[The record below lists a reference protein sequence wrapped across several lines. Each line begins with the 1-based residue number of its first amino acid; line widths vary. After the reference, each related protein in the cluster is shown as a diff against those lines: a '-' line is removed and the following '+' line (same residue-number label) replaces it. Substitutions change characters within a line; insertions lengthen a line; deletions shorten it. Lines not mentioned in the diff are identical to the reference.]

1 MRIQANKQTL
11 LAYRKNLQFLEKSL
25 ELLEY
30 KRELLINEIRRRS
43 LHADEEREEV
53 NSNIQKAFQYL
64 VNSFMDSGKNAIKQI
79 SQTALTHFNFKIQEY
94 SFMGVVLT
102 DITFIEEKMERPIDY
117 GLYNTSVN
125 LDNTLLQFQKTIS
138 KILNLATTETSI
150 FRLMTELT
158 KTQRRINA
166 LEKLFIP
173 EYKTSI
179 KKIGF
184 ILDEKE
190 RSNVS
195 IIKILKERLGKEK

>member
-64 VNSFMDSGKNAIKQI
+64 VNSFMDTGKSAITQI

-94 SFMGVVLT
+94 SFMGVVLA
-102 DITFIEEKMERPIDY
+102 DITFIEEKRERPIDY
-117 GLYNTSVN
+117 GLYSTSVN

-138 KILNLATTETSI
+138 KILSLATTETSI

-173 EYKTSI
+173 EYKTTI

-190 RSNVS
+190 MRNIS

>member
-11 LAYRKNLQFLEKSL
+11 LAYRKNLQFLEKAL

-53 NSNIQKAFQYL
+53 NSNLQKAFQYL
-64 VNSFMDSGKNAIKQI
+64 VNSFMDTGKNAIKQI
-79 SQTALTHFNFKIQEY
+79 SQTALPHFNFKTREY
-94 SFMGVVLT
+94 SFMGVVLS
-102 DITFIEEKMERPIDY
+102 DITFVEEKMERPIDY
-117 GLYNTSVN
+117 GFFNTSVN
-125 LDNTLLQFQKTIS
+125 LDNSLLQFQKTIS

-173 EYKTSI
+173 EYKTTI

-195 IIKILKERLGKEK
+195 IIKILKERLGK